1 MMPLSYANPGEEAVI
16 RKVGG
21 SPEVRKHLENLGFV
35 VGGTAT
41 VINSLNGNLIVKVK
55 ESRVAIDE
63 DMARRIMI

>member
-41 VINSLNGNLIVKVK
+41 VINSLNGNVIVKVK